1 MARMPRVVAVGLPHH
16 ITQRGNQRRD
26 IFVTE
31 AFCRVYL
38 GLLKRHAEYHQ
49 LRILAYCLMTN
60 HLHLVA
66 IPDTEP
72 ALGRT
77 LRHVHG
83 RFAQYWNTE
92 AKTMGHMWQNRYY
105 SCPMEPAR
113 VWSVIRYVELNPVRA
128 GLVDHALD
136 YTWSSALA
144 HSTGDDPGA
153 LLDLDWWIQNW
164 TEGDWGQAL
173 RVGGINSPVDEIRR
187 ATYTGRPFGSTGF
200 VEGLEQRLGRRLAPQ
215 AGGRP
220 RKEPLRQMTQVS

>member
-1 MARMPRVVAVGLPHH
+1 
-16 ITQRGNQRRD
+16 
-26 IFVTE
+26 
-31 AFCRVYL
+31 
-38 GLLKRHAEYHQ
+38 
-49 LRILAYCLMTN
+49 MTN

-92 AKTMGHMWQNRYY
+92 AKTVGHMWQYRYY

-136 YTWSSALA
+136 YPGRAPSRIAPATTPAPFSTSPGGSRIGLKATGAEPCAWAASVHLSMRSRRQPTLAVLSGVPVSSRGWSNGSDVVWRLKPTDAREK
-144 HSTGDDPGA
+144 
-153 LLDLDWWIQNW
+153 N
-164 TEGDWGQAL
+164 
-173 RVGGINSPVDEIRR
+173 RFVKV
-187 ATYTGRPFGSTGF
+187 PFT
-200 VEGLEQRLGRRLAPQ
+200 L
-215 AGGRP
+215 
-220 RKEPLRQMTQVS
+220 